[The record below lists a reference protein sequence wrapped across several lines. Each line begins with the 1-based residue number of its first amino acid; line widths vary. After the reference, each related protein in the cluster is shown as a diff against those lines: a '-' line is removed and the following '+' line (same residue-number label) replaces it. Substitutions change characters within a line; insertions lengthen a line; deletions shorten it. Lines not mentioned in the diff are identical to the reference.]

1 MSKIQYEYI
10 VVSKI
15 DKNVVGIS
23 KKLRP
28 ILSELEVGDTVTVK
42 SLFSKHKDI
51 LGFKND
57 RYVINDITH
66 ALKVACESKKIQRT
80 NNATIPQWFKS
91 LDTVSFWTS
100 QLRGSKFKNQNK
112 ISTSINSTQL
122 QYLHHLWKFNRWI
135 SEKAFAIN
143 MLQTTSDNTFV
154 QKTEQKKFENVESLL
169 KLLEQPFADQKNV
182 TRIIKQYLLDEMH
195 SHKKATYMN
204 LIKSAIV
211 SYFEKNEYLLQVNYN
226 PKTSHSTELEEQ
238 DMTIS
243 DLMKF
248 LTIGKPSIT
257 EHAVFLCKFHRG
269 LDVSTLVDRFNYEA
283 WPQMAKWF
291 GSENHDSWDL
301 EKCPVPIT
309 LTRIKT
315 DYKHVGFLERDA
327 VDILQKYLDFR
338 KEKTGNSM
346 QDDQPLF
353 LTKFQKPISPRWVFT
368 KFSRIAQRSGVQKF
382 VETNG
387 RKQYRMDSHDLRDLL
402 KSTLIDSGCRID
414 VADHVIGHKPK
425 DSYGKQAKLYPET
438 LRKEYAK
445 ASQRLNLFTKFTSV
459 TSGKDDADELKLEL
473 REKISEIGRLKEDL
487 LTELAIKKRED
498 MFRERQSEM
507 LRQMQRQIDELS
519 GKSSGNIAKSVE
531 FCCISCSTVH
541 DRQKCPACGSKLKRI
556 YESGTEKV

>member
-1 MSKIQYEYI
+1 MPKTQYEYRI
-10 VVSKI
+10 VSKI
-15 DKNVVGIS
+15 DKDDGIS
-23 KKLRP
+23 KRLGT
-28 ILSELEVGDTVTVK
+28 ILSELKIGDTVTAK
-42 SLFSKHKDI
+42 SLFCKHGDT
-51 LGFKND
+51 LGYKND
-57 RYVINDITH
+57 RSAIRHISC
-66 ALKVACESKKIQRT
+66 ALKIACELKKIQRI
-80 NNATIPQWFKS
+80 NDSGPPQWFKK

-100 QLRGSKFKNQNK
+100 QLRGNKFKNHDRT
-112 ISTSINSTQL
+112 STTIRSTQTL
-122 QYLHHLWKFNRWI
+122 YLYHLWKFNIWVSKR
-135 SEKAFAIN
+135 EFAIN

-195 SHKKATYMN
+195 SHKKATSMGVIRN
-204 LIKSAIV
+204 SLV
-211 SYFEKNEYLLQVNYN
+211 SYFEKNEYPLQVNYN
-226 PKTSHSTELEEQ
+226 PKTSHSTEVEEQ
-238 DMTIS
+238 DMTLT
-243 DLMKF
+243 DLLKF
-248 LTIGKPSIT
+248 LTTGQPSVM
-257 EHAVFLCKFHRG
+257 EKAVFLCKFHRG

-283 WPQMAKWF
+283 WPQMVKWF

-327 VDILQKYLDFR
+327 VSILQEYLDFR
-338 KEKTGNSM
+338 KKKTGESM
-346 QDDQPLF
+346 QENHPLF
-353 LTKFQKPISPRWVFT
+353 LNKFNRPISPGWVFT
-368 KFSRIAQRSGVQKF
+368 KFSRIAKRSGAQKIM
-382 VETNG
+382 EING
-387 RKQYRMDSHDLRDLL
+387 RREYKMDSHELRDLL

-425 DSYGKQAKLYPET
+425 DSYEKQAKLYPET

-498 MFRERQSEM
+498 IFRERQSEL

-519 GKSSGNIAKSVE
+519 GKSPRNISNSVE

-541 DRQKCPACGSKLKRI
+541 DRQECPACGSKLKRI
-556 YESGTEKV
+556 YDNPGKP